1 MGSGPDRFGAVT
13 RRGVKC
19 RIHTAGFGYP
29 APVMDGLD
37 DDRRTGSS
45 RFVKHR
51 KEQAD
56 GAGADHHNTFPRR
69 DLIVNLVVQLDHL
82 PQFGRLE
89 HLPLPRE
96 LCLADV
102 AGDVLHLE
110 ELQRGFSGRLDRRTS
125 RVIFA
130 YRRRVEVP
138 IAEESVD
145 GVDVSRVVV

>member
-1 MGSGPDRFGAVT
+1 MAHLNPPRRALVCDDAPCQRERLNFVT
-13 RRGVKC
+13 RALTRV
-19 RIHTAGFGYP
+19 
-29 APVMDGLD
+29 
-37 DDRRTGSS
+37 
-45 RFVKHR
+45 
-51 KEQAD
+51 
-56 GAGADHHNTFPRR
+56 
-69 DLIVNLVVQLDHL
+69 IVNLVVQLDHL

-89 HLPLPRE
+89 HLPLPQE